1 MEYVCVC
8 VGGGG
13 LSAQFSYLTNTFSG
27 VKSFTS
33 LIDSVHVRK
42 RERTWRAREMGNLA
56 ITKEQPVGQ
65 DYQL

>member
-1 MEYVCVC
+1 MW

-13 LSAQFSYLTNTFSG
+13 GGGIKRTVLLSQNTFSG

-42 RERTWRAREMGNLA
+42 RENMEG
-56 ITKEQPVGQ
+56 
-65 DYQL
+65 